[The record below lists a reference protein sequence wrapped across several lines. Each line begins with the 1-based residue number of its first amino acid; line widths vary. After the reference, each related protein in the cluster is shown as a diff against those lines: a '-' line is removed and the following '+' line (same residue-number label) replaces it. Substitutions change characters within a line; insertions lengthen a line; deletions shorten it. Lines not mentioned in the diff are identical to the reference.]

1 MGIQVQR
8 VFMIVMVMVL
18 IPVIAATLAIAPI
31 WAVDP
36 YMGWGYMSIAILVSV
51 LGGLGNI
58 KGTII
63 ASYIIGFCHSVVGF
77 VIAEPQYMGLSAL
90 VVVLVML
97 IVRPEGIAKS
107 ETVW

>member
-8 VFMIVMVMVL
+8 VFMFVMVLTL

-63 ASYIIGFCHSVVGF
+63 ASYIIGFVYSIVGF
-77 VIAEPQYMGLSAL
+77 VFNQPAYMGLAAL

-97 IVRPEGIAKS
+97 IVRPEGITKS